1 MKGKTTMTIVICLI
15 CVILTAVIF
24 LQFKTISRIDVTAL
38 ENMQEEELRSEITS
52 WKTKYENIVSE
63 LEATN
68 LKISEYNEKIS
79 NNRNAS
85 ELLTKELSKLEGI
98 IGLRDVSG
106 SGVIVTLSD
115 NENTKIN
122 AEDLIKLIN
131 ELKLAG
137 AEAISI
143 NDERIVYDSY
153 IADIGNA
160 FMTINGNQGLVS
172 PYIVKAIG
180 NPTYLESGLA
190 KKQYG
195 YIDTQKTNGKT
206 VSLERKDNIII
217 KKYSGDLNF
226 NEKYIKQD

>member
-106 SGVIVTLSD
+106 SGVIITLSD

-122 AEDLIKLIN
+122 AEDLIKLVN

-172 PYIVKAIG
+172 PYVVKAIG
-180 NPTYLESGLA
+180 NPIYLESGLS

-206 VSLERKDNIII
+206 VTLERKDNIII

>member
-85 ELLTKELSKLEGI
+85 ELLTNELSKLEGI

>member
-1 MKGKTTMTIVICLI
+1 
-15 CVILTAVIF
+15 
-24 LQFKTISRIDVTAL
+24 
-38 ENMQEEELRSEITS
+38 MQEEELRSEITS